1 MPDKQGL
8 ARRWENYQ
16 ASKTVVFWSC
26 VACIAATLIAGF
38 TWGGWVTG
46 GTART
51 MADKAAIGA
60 RAELAAAICVS
71 QFEKAPDATAKLA
84 PLKASDSWK
93 RSDVIESGGWV
104 TLGGMKEPVAGA
116 ASLCVEQLLEVKL
129 PSAKVE
135 GASG

>member
-1 MPDKQGL
+1 MTDKQGF

-71 QFEKAPDATAKLA
+71 QFEKAPDAAAKLA
-84 PLKASDSWK
+84 SLKASDSWK
-93 RSDVIESGGWV
+93 RSDVIENGGWV
-104 TLGGMKEPVAGA
+104 TLAGMKDPVAGA
-116 ASLCVEQLLEVKL
+116 ASLCVERLLEVKL
-129 PSAKVE
+129 PSAKGE